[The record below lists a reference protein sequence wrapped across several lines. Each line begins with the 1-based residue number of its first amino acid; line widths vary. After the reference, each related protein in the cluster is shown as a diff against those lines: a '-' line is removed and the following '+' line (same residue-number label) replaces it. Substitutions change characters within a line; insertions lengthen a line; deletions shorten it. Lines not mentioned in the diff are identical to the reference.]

1 MHTRE
6 ILEEVITLPE
16 ASVLAEKMGYTL
28 DRSNLLRYARS
39 GRLLA
44 RKSQGTWLTTR
55 AALQALV
62 VELAS
67 ETRGR
72 PRSARPLWAE
82 AKITP
87 DVAAALAE
95 IDALRAE
102 VAGQTRSPAERE
114 WLRRELI
121 VEAIYHTNRIEG
133 NLLSL
138 PEVRAIV
145 EALWAEES
153 NRPPVLHEDKATYE
167 PTST

>member
-16 ASVLAEKMGYTL
+16 ASVLAEKMGYRL

-62 VELAS
+62 VELAA

-72 PRSARPLWAE
+72 PR
-82 AKITP
+82 
-87 DVAAALAE
+87 V
-95 IDALRAE
+95 
-102 VAGQTRSPAERE
+102 
-114 WLRRELI
+114 
-121 VEAIYHTNRIEG
+121 
-133 NLLSL
+133 
-138 PEVRAIV
+138 
-145 EALWAEES
+145 
-153 NRPPVLHEDKATYE
+153 
-167 PTST
+167 